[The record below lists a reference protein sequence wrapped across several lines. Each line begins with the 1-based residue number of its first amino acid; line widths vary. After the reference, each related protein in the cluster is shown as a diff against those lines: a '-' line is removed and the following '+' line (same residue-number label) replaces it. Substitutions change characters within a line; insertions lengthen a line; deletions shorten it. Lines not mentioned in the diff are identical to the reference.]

1 MGCQAAGM
9 AGRQGG
15 PAGSGAAPAPDA
27 EFAELWDAIPA
38 QPVVEPTRQRHL
50 LVFSLCEGFA
60 HGSIAATEA
69 ALKFMGE
76 KTGAFDVTVSVDMK
90 VFEAENLEQ
99 YDAILFNNTTNL
111 SFEDPEHRRS
121 LLEFVRSGKGVIG
134 IHGATDNFSNWPEAA
149 AMMGGLFDGHPW
161 GAGGTWAVKID
172 EPDHPLNRSFERKA
186 FLIGDEIYQIK
197 GPYSRDTHRVLLS
210 LDMSNLRNHQVEG
223 IKREDDDFAIS
234 WIRPFGEGR
243 VFYCS
248 LGHNLEVLRN
258 EAVLG
263 HYLAG
268 IQYALGDLEADDTPS
283 NALSVKP
290 RPALTTDAG
299 AVEDPFS
306 TVVHQEFG
314 FSRLSQATIE
324 AGIRNSSPAHH
335 GAIEERLIEIL
346 DNPESTYAARQFVCR
361 MLRRI
366 GPDRS
371 LPHLTRMLLDEE
383 LTDDARYAMQGH
395 DSPEIDAILR
405 GALDQLEGPALIGVI
420 GTIGQRR
427 DRSAVTRLVSLTGQ
441 GDTRLT
447 RACVTSL
454 GRIGGSQAQEAL
466 FGLELPRE
474 LEPLRQ
480 DALLRCADNLVN
492 EGAITEATAMYR
504 RMTTDEF
511 PVPVRIASWRGL
523 VLSQQETA
531 APSFLTMLRSEE
543 PEIQKAGARFL
554 IEMRD
559 AVDMMPVAEA
569 LDSFPVSAQALA
581 ISALASSGARQATSI
596 VVSFVESDDDAVRH
610 AAIRAVGDL
619 GDASHVPLLVRIAV
633 SIEDET
639 SLPARDSLVRLRGE
653 GVDERIITA
662 ANEQSDLARALLI
675 EVLYSRHTVLAVP
688 TFLTHAEDRNEKVRL
703 ASIRALADLADIR
716 QLPELFGLL
725 SRVSDE
731 EDRNGI
737 EGAILALCERQPDED
752 REDVIDLLLLNSER
766 IPRLRLSL
774 LRVVGNL
781 HGDTALGAL
790 TTVTADEDTQVRL
803 VAIEALG
810 KWPDATPMETLLK
823 VAESSSMEN
832 ERTLALAGVL
842 RLMER
847 PNERTSEVNEQLY
860 QSFFDLARTSAEK
873 ELVLDGLAGSS
884 DLWIF
889 GMVEPLLD
897 DPALTEKAGAIRAD
911 LIEAVART
919 VSHDAAGRPVTHAV
933 PYAEQYDGGGNNALT
948 DDRWG
953 STNAGDGTWQGF
965 EGENLDAV
973 IDLGRVMDI
982 HSIRAGFLEA
992 NESWIFLPGEVTFSI
1007 AGADRDFEV
1016 VASFTIPVPGSQQPA
1031 ATRSFSTEL
1040 SGKTARYVRIFAKN
1054 IGTLPSWHSGAGGR
1068 AWLFADEIQV
1078 NAHLEKR

>member
-15 PAGSGAAPAPDA
+15 PTGSGTAPAPGS

-38 QPVVEPTRQRHL
+38 QPVVEPARQRHL

-60 HGSIAATEA
+60 HGSIAATEV

-90 VFEAENLEQ
+90 AFEAENLEQ
-99 YDAILFNNTTNL
+99 FDAILFNNTTRL
-111 SFEDPEHRRS
+111 AFEDPEHRRS

-134 IHGATDNFSNWPEAA
+134 IHGATDNFYNWPEAA

-161 GAGGTWAVKID
+161 TAGGTWAVKLD

-186 FLIGDEIYQIK
+186 FLIRDEIYQIVA
-197 GPYSRDTHRVLLS
+197 PYSRDTLRVLLS
-210 LDMSNLRNHQVEG
+210 LDMSNPRNRQVEG

-234 WIRPFGEGR
+234 WIRSFGEGR

-268 IQYALGDLEADDTPS
+268 IQYALGDLEVDDTPS
-283 NALSVKP
+283 NSLSVRP

-299 AVEDPFS
+299 AVEDPFA

-314 FSRLSQATIE
+314 FSRLSRTAIE
-324 AGIRNSSPAHH
+324 DGIRNSSPAHH
-335 GAIEERLIEIL
+335 GAIEQRLIEIL

-371 LPHLTRMLLDEE
+371 LPHLARMLLDDE
-383 LTDDARYAMQGH
+383 LTDDARFAMQGH

-405 GALDQLEGPALIGVI
+405 ESLDQLEGPALIGVI

-427 DRSAVTRLVSLTGQ
+427 DRSAVPQLVSLTDQ

-454 GRIGGSQAQEAL
+454 GRIGGSQAQDAL
-466 FGLELPRE
+466 FSIELPHE

-492 EGAITEATAMYR
+492 EGAITEASAMYS

-511 PVPVRIASWRGL
+511 PIPVRIASWRGL

-531 APSFLTMLRSEE
+531 APSFLTMLRSDV

-554 IEMRD
+554 IEMREV
-559 AVDMMPVAEA
+559 VDMMPIAEA
-569 LDSFPVSAQALA
+569 LDSFPVSAQVLA
-581 ISALASSGARQATSI
+581 ISALASSGAHHTTPI
-596 VVSFVESDDDAVRH
+596 VVSLVEGNDEAVRE
-610 AAIRAVGDL
+610 AAIRALGNL
-619 GDASHVPLLVRIAV
+619 GDASHVQLLAGIATRGGMG
-633 SIEDET
+633 DAA
-639 SLPARDSLVRLRGE
+639 LAHDSLIRMRAE
-653 GVDERIITA
+653 GVDDRIVTMVVEQGGVTRTGLIRILA
-662 ANEQSDLARALLI
+662 A
-675 EVLYSRHTVLAVP
+675 RHAVSAVP
-688 TFLTHAEDRNEKVRL
+688 TFLTYASDQNENVRIASIQALAGLAEDNRL
-703 ASIRALADLADIR
+703 PDLIS
-716 QLPELFGLL
+716 LL
-725 SRVSDE
+725 
-731 EDRNGI
+731 DRNSPPERVAL
-737 EGAILALCERQPDED
+737 EGAILAVCERMTDGESGLIQ
-752 REDVIDLLLLNSER
+752 LLEALSRSSDPNSA
-766 IPRLRLSL
+766 SL
-774 LRVVGNL
+774 LRILGHLPDQRSLAVL
-781 HGDTALGAL
+781 SAATEDPGAL
-790 TTVTADEDTQVRL
+790 IRE

-810 KWPDATPMETLLK
+810 DWPDTDPMETLFK
-823 VAESSSMEN
+823 VARSSSTEEGDRVLAIVGLLKLIELPS
-832 ERTLALAGVL
+832 ERSLDED
-842 RLMER
+842 ER
-847 PNERTSEVNEQLY
+847 FF
-860 QSFFDLARTSAEK
+860 QSLFDLARSSLK
-873 ELVLDGLAGSS
+873 KGLILDGLAGRS

-889 GMVEPLLD
+889 NMVEPLLAD
-897 DPALTEKAGAIRAD
+897 EELREKAGAIRAE

-919 VSHDAAGRPVTHAV
+919 VSHDAAGCPVTHAV

-973 IDLGRVMDI
+973 IDLGRVMDV

-1031 ATRSFSTEL
+1031 ATRSFSTDL
-1040 SGKTARYVRIFAKN
+1040 DGKTARYVRVVAKN
-1054 IGTLPSWHSGAGGR
+1054 IGSLPTWHSGAGGR
-1068 AWLFADEIQV
+1068 AWLFADEIQI
-1078 NAHLEKR
+1078 NAHFDKR